1 MRVNLGAW
9 IGQGW
14 NLLAARWTTWCGMIF
29 ILSLPVAV
37 VYGVSEVISFRLQP
51 RNVQSLKEVLTQV
64 MGQSFGISLLTAL
77 IVTAISALFYG
88 GLYRAAFKQIR
99 NEEISVG
106 DVFSGV
112 DLYVR
117 VLVTMLIIGALE
129 FVGTLLCFFPALI
142 VRGML
147 FMALPLVVDR
157 GMEPLDAIKLSFETA
172 KPDWLMWTLVGF
184 VVPILSALGIV
195 ACLIGFLFSFGLYF
209 TISVSAYRDI
219 FETAPSVSRLDALYS
234 KECRQCKAMI
244 PLKANFCEHC
254 GAGQV

>member
-51 RNVQSLKEVLTQV
+51 RNVQSLREILTHV

-129 FVGTLLCFFPALI
+129 FVGTLLCFFPAFI

-157 GMEPLDAIKLSFETA
+157 GMEPLDAIRLSFETA

-209 TISVSAYRDI
+209 TISVSAYRDV
-219 FETAPSVSRLDALYS
+219 FETAPAVSRLDALYS